1 MDMDDF
7 TRCKICPAHSS
18 IPAYVLR
25 DVTIYVCPECGF
37 HYAAHLDGA
46 PSEGLPGEG
55 ALTDNARNYMESRLL
70 ESREQNLSRLNLIK
84 HYSPLTSAKCLD
96 IGAGVG
102 IFLDLLGRQGAV
114 GRGIEPSVPRRAF
127 AQGKYGIFL
136 NREPVEHSFW
146 QREFAD
152 SFDLATLWD
161 VIEHVDFPRETLAA
175 AWHLLRPGGM
185 LFLDT
190 PTREA
195 LDYRIGEFFCR
206 LSGGRCPLFLET
218 IYARVPYGHKQIFT
232 AGQLV
237 ELLKRLGFEVLRV
250 DSRHEPPAPSFFQR
264 LRPGKGIVVV
274 ARKPEN

>member
-1 MDMDDF
+1 MEMYDF
-7 TRCKICPAHSS
+7 SRCKLCPASAS

-37 HYAAHLDGA
+37 HYAAHLDGI
-46 PSEGLPGEG
+46 PSEAVPGEG
-55 ALTDNARNYMESRLL
+55 PLTDRARNYIESRLH
-70 ESREQNLSRLNLIK
+70 ENQVQNLSRLNLIK
-84 HYSPLTSAKCLD
+84 QYSPLTSARCLD

-102 IFLDLLGRQGAV
+102 IFLDLLGREGAV
-114 GRGIEPSVPRRAF
+114 GRGIEPSGPRRAF
-127 AQGKYGIFL
+127 AGEKYGISL
-136 NREPVEHSFW
+136 NQEPIEHSFW
-146 QREFAD
+146 QEGFAD
-152 SFDLATLWD
+152 YFDLVTLWD
-161 VIEHVDFPRETLAA
+161 VIEHVDFPLKTLAG

-195 LDYRIGEFFCR
+195 LDYRIGEFFYR

-250 DSRHEPPAPSFFQR
+250 NRRHDPLAPSLLHRF
-264 LRPGKGIVVV
+264 RPGKGIVLV